1 MFFIVLFLILYILN
15 MVAKVCFFI
24 VLPKRTFP
32 YSKLLHTNR
41 KKERKGCA
49 TQNASVQGNA
59 PFSFS
64 LLKGVYALKNNNKNQ
79 AIVHKNRLDSIIGTQ
94 PFIAFAFA
102 AKYFQ
107 LDKNR
112 YC

>member
-1 MFFIVLFLILYILN
+1 

-24 VLPKRTFP
+24 VLPKRTFS
-32 YSKLLHTNR
+32 YSKLLPTNR
-41 KKERKGCA
+41 KKEKEGYA
-49 TQNASVQGNA
+49 AQNASVQGNA

-79 AIVHKNRLDSIIGTQ
+79 TIVHKNRLDSIIGIQ
-94 PFIAFAFA
+94 PLFAFA
-102 AKYFQ
+102 PTVKRFQ
-107 LDKNR
+107 LGKNR